1 MNDNQNRSPLHQ
13 KLYSSNG
20 VMLEAGFYTRG
31 ELEQMIL
38 MIENFGRMHP
48 DTPIDVIRVGD
59 D

>member
-1 MNDNQNRSPLHQ
+1 MNDNQTRSPLHQ
-13 KLYSSNG
+13 KVYGSNG

-48 DTPIDVIRVGD
+48 DTPIDVIRIGD